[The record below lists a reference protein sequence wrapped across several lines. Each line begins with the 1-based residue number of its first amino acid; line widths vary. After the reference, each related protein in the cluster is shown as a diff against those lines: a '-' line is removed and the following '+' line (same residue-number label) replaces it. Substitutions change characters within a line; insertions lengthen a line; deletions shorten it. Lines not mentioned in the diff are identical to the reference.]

1 MAEQPEIGGREP
13 IVVDVVAGIRQ
24 IAYGLAMVMA
34 SLLVVALVQLIWA
47 TLALEDP
54 SSPGILLGNRGDV
67 MGWGWAHAFAVFAGY
82 EPLPFVTHAPH
93 WWPWPAVYANGHHE
107 AFIGVVVVMWL
118 IGYAIRRIARSM
130 SSGRPA

>member
-13 IVVDVVAGIRQ
+13 IVVDVLAGIRQ

-34 SLLVVALVQLIWA
+34 GLLVVALVQLIWA
-47 TLALEDP
+47 TLALVDP
-54 SSPGILLGNRGDV
+54 WSPGISLGNRGDV
-67 MGWGWAHAFAVFAGY
+67 IVLGRTHAFAVFAGY
-82 EPLPFVTHAPH
+82 EPLPLIHDAPY
-93 WWPWPAVYANGHHE
+93 WWPWPAVYAFGHHE

-118 IGYAIRRIARSM
+118 IGYAIRRVAKSM